1 MTGAPPSETPSDDL
15 PPVSITPAEL
25 SRRLA
30 AGEPLVLVDVR
41 EGWEVEIASLP
52 GSVHLPMGSL
62 PARHGVL
69 AREPETITVCHH
81 GIRSL
86 NSALFLRSVGIRKA
100 RSLHGGLDLWAQLVD
115 PAMPRY

>member
-1 MTGAPPSETPSDDL
+1 MTNPAPSQPPDEEL
-15 PPVSITPAEL
+15 PPISITPGEL
-25 SRRLA
+25 SQRLA

-62 PARHGVL
+62 PARHDVL
-69 AREPETITVCHH
+69 AREPETIAICHH

-100 RSLHGGLDLWAQLVD
+100 RSLHGGLDLWAQQVD